1 MENTLLKQV
10 LREYDEKRTKAILD
24 ADKRK
29 YELMKVNPKLIELD
43 NEIFKNSIQTS
54 KAILT
59 SNKKERETLLS
70 DLKKKNNSL
79 KMFTVSLTS

>member
-10 LREYDEKRTKAILD
+10 LKEYDEKRTRAIID
-24 ADKRK
+24 AENRK
-29 YELMKVNPKLIELD
+29 SELMKVNPKLIEID

-59 SNKKERETLLS
+59 SNKAFRK
-70 DLKKKNNSL
+70 DN
-79 KMFTVSLTS
+79 